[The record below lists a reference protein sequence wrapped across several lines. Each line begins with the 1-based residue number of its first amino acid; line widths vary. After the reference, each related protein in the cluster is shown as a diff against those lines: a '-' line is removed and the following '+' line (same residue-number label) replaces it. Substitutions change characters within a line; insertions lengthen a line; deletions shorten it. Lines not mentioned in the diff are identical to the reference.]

1 MRPEPV
7 ILSNLNAGRGNLTD
21 TRRRQH
27 APAPV
32 TNGVTPESHFELLE
46 WIPDAIVISD
56 SRGRIVFANRHVE
69 EMTGYNQRELLGSPV
84 EMLVPEPLR
93 AIHRNHRRAYYAG
106 RAGPRPMALGGRDF
120 KVLRKNGGELFAD
133 ISLGTIRTPGG
144 HHVISVIR
152 DFTERR
158 RLEAALEHQ
167 ALHDPLTGLANRT
180 LFFDRLN
187 QALSSASRDQRQVA
201 LVMLDLDGFKDV
213 NDAHGHAVGDQVL
226 KKLAGRL
233 CKELRA
239 TDTSARIGGDEFALV
254 LPRIAGTTAAERMVR
269 KRLGDLQGVYTIG
282 RRRIV
287 IGASAGVAMYPHD
300 GSDADT
306 LLRHADSAMYF
317 AKREGRGVAF
327 YPSTSSKRR

>member
-1 MRPEPV
+1 V
-7 ILSNLNAGRGNLTD
+7 SDLS
-21 TRRRQH
+21 RRQH
-27 APAPV
+27 APARV
-32 TNGVTPESHFELLE
+32 TKDVTAKSEFGLLE

-56 SRGRIVFANRHVE
+56 SEGRIVFANRHTE
-69 EMTGYNQRELLGSPV
+69 EMTGYKQRELLGSPV
-84 EMLVPEPLR
+84 ELLVPEPQR
-93 AIHRNHRRAYYAG
+93 AMHRNHRRDYYAG
-106 RAGPRPMALGGRDF
+106 RAGPRPMGLADRDF
-120 KVLRKNGGELFAD
+120 KVLRKDGSEMFAD
-133 ISLGTIRTPGG
+133 IALGTINTPAGR
-144 HHVISVIR
+144 HVISVIR

-158 RLEAALEHQ
+158 RLESALEHQ

-187 QALSSASRDQRQVA
+187 QALSTARREQRRVA

-233 CKELRA
+233 QQELRA
-239 TDTSARIGGDEFALV
+239 TDTSARIGGDEFALI
-254 LPRIAGTTAAERMVR
+254 LPKIAGNKAAERMVR
-269 KRLGDLQGVYTIG
+269 QRMADLQGVYMIG
-282 RRRIV
+282 KRRIV

-300 GSDADT
+300 GSDTDT

-327 YPSTSSKRR
+327 YPSSGSGRG